1 MIRHIRLFIALF
13 LLSCA
18 FAFQAGP
25 AQAADASKLYLPGDL
40 NMGQA
45 HTAVNAAVDYAQKN
59 GLLMNIAVVD
69 AGGNLKA
76 FIRMDGAYL
85 ASIDIAIRKAKTARS
100 LNMSTLELGKAAQP
114 GQPLYGIEVLDG
126 TMAIFG
132 GGELLKNKDGL
143 IIGAIGVSGDS
154 VENDVA
160 TAKAGAAAL
169 LK

>member
-1 MIRHIRLFIALF
+1 MRCCLRLLVLACLI
-13 LLSCA
+13 LLHS
-18 FAFQAGP
+18 G
-25 AQAADASKLYLPGDL
+25 AAHATDASKLYLPGDIT
-40 NMGQA
+40 MDQA
-45 HTAVNAAVDYAQKN
+45 HKALIAAVEHSQKK
-59 GLLMNIAVVD
+59 GFLMNVAVVD

-76 FIRMDGAYL
+76 FVRMDGAYL
-85 ASIDIAIRKAKTARS
+85 ASIDISIQKARTARS
-100 LNMSTLELGKAAQP
+100 LNMSTLELSKAAQP

-126 TMAIFG
+126 TMAVFG

-154 VENDVA
+154 VENDVE